1 MKFERQIR
9 YYYLKLISLRDE
21 PHELALGMALG
32 VFTGMMPIIPFQTAL
47 AITLALF
54 FKASKITAALGTWVS
69 NPLNWYFLYIYSYK
83 FGTFLLG
90 LPERKAIFSS
100 IMTAMKSGEA
110 PMVLVAK
117 IVGAG
122 GTIVAAFLVG
132 GFVMGI
138 ILAPPS
144 YLVSFQFFKYLKAW
158 RRSRK
163 KKKLWHSLDR

>member
-1 MKFERQIR
+1 MNFERQIK
-9 YYYLKLISLRDE
+9 YYYLKLVALRDE

-32 VFTGMMPIIPFQTAL
+32 VFSGMMPIIPFQTAL
-47 AITLALF
+47 AVTLALF

-69 NPLNWYFLYIYSYK
+69 NPLNWYFLYYYSYK

-100 IMTAMKSGEA
+100 ITTAMKSGEA
-110 PMVLVAK
+110 PMMLVAK

-122 GTIVAAFLVG
+122 GSIVAAFLVG

-138 ILAPPS
+138 VMAPPS
-144 YLVSFQFFKYLKAW
+144 YLVSFQLFK
-158 RRSRK
+158 
-163 KKKLWHSLDR
+163 